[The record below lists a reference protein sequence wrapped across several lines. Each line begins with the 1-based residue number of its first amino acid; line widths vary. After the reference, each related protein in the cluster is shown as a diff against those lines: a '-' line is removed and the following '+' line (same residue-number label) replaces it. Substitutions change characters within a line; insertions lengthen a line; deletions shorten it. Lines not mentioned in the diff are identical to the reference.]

1 MNEADQ
7 EQMTVYVRGNDLP
20 LVSVIIPVYNVTP
33 YLREAL
39 NSVVQ
44 QTYSQMVYRPLRMLV
59 WKVFRR

>member
-20 LVSVIIPVYNVTP
+20 LVSVIIPVY
-33 YLREAL
+33 
-39 NSVVQ
+39 
-44 QTYSQMVYRPLRMLV
+44 RPLRMLV